1 MGVGVL
7 GEKDGGPSFFYRV
20 GARVGGKFFS
30 A

>member
-20 GARVGGKFFS
+20 GARAGEKFS
-30 A
+30 IA